1 MTAIPKEL
9 DNFSAEQVADDL
21 SVSTLYLSNIDTIK
35 TPKIIVGKWLS
46 FHVKL
51 MTCSVITLTHL

>member
-21 SVSTLYLSNIDTIK
+21 SVSTLYLS
-35 TPKIIVGKWLS
+35 
-46 FHVKL
+46 H
-51 MTCSVITLTHL
+51 

>member
-35 TPKIIVGKWLS
+35 TPKIIVDLA
-46 FHVKL
+46 L
-51 MTCSVITLTHL
+51 LPR